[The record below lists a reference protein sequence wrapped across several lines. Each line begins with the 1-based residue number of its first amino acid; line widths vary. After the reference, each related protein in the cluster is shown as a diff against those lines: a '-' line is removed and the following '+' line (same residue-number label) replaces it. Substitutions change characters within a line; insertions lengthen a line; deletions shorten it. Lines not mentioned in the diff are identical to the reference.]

1 MKKAG
6 KINTNA
12 RKQMSFVVE
21 RAKKKKRKKIIRL
34 INERE
39 DRWK

>member
-12 RKQMSFVVE
+12 RKQMCFVVE
-21 RAKKKKRKKIIRL
+21 RAKKEKKKVIRL